1 MNANMMQMLMQMLSM
16 GSNPQQMM
24 QNMIARNPQANA
36 ILNQMRNSGM
46 TPEQYVRQYAKQNNI
61 DIEPMLNKFRQR
73 GFK

>member
-1 MNANMMQMLMQMLSM
+1 MMQMLMQMLSM

-61 DIEPMLNKFRQR
+61 DIEPMLNQFRQR

>member
-1 MNANMMQMLMQMLSM
+1 MMQMLMQMLSM